1 MQAEGRSRGMEKRAS
16 TIICRLGVVL
26 TVLGLAA
33 IAAHANS
40 LLNPGF
46 ETLGSNATTAA
57 NWNQFNNAGVS
68 ATNANL
74 FPITSHTGVNSM
86 QTQAPGNTN
95 FDASG
100 AYQDVTAS
108 PGQNWRLTGY
118 ILDWQNSEMSGPGAF
133 ATAQLQFLDST
144 NGVIQIVDGPHFGF
158 PAAFPVNVWSY
169 FEIDATAPAGTVNVR
184 TYVLYVGDSADHGSA
199 FFDDLNLFNPVGGS
213 NTSTTVTVSPAVQIS
228 WPTSASITNQTINYQ
243 IQSTT
248 NLVFTNFPSVNVVSN
263 GGFEIGAVSSNA
275 NNGALSGW
283 SNGNQ
288 GSKTISSSPN
298 PTHSG
303 IGALRLLDTTT
314 AVPVVFQGGPSS
326 ANPIPV
332 NPGDIWDMQG
342 YGDISSSDSP
352 LVVGFGLI
360 KLTWNDAN
368 GNLVQPVGGD
378 PALIGTAV
386 IGGSNGGIESLHMTS
401 ASTVNQW
408 TFLEA
413 RGTVPSGAAYAVIF
427 EILVGQNGGG
437 AMRFDDVTFAKP
449 TTTFGWA
456 NLGPVFP
463 GTGNTNNL
471 SDLIKTNKQNFYRVT
486 TQ

>member
-1 MQAEGRSRGMEKRAS
+1 MEKRAS
-16 TIICRLGVVL
+16 TIICRLGVGL
-26 TVLGLAA
+26 IVLGLVA
-33 IAAHANS
+33 ITANANS

-46 ETLGSNATTAA
+46 ETLSPSNTAA
-57 NWNQFNNAGVS
+57 NWTQFNVSGVS
-68 ATNANL
+68 QTNNTL
-74 FPITSHTGVNSM
+74 FSITAHSGANSM
-86 QTQAPGNTN
+86 QTQPPANTN

-100 AYQDVTAS
+100 AYQDVVAS
-108 PGQNWRLTGY
+108 MGQNWRLTGY
-118 ILDWQNSEMSGPGAF
+118 ILNWQNSQLGGPGTF
-133 ATAQLQFLDST
+133 ATAQLAFLDST
-144 NGVIQIVDGPHFGF
+144 NGIISTFDAPHFGF
-158 PAAFPVNVWSY
+158 TNSFPLNVWSP
-169 FEIDATAPAGTVNVR
+169 FEIDATAPANTAHVR

-263 GGFEIGAVSSNA
+263 GGFEIGAVISNA

-288 GSKTISSSPN
+288 GSKTISSYPN

-332 NPGDIWDMQG
+332 IPGNIWDLQG
-342 YGDISSSDSP
+342 YGYISSSDSP
-352 LVVGFGLI
+352 LVGGFGLI
-360 KLTWNDAN
+360 KLTWNDAS
-368 GNLVQPVGGD
+368 GNLVQPVAGD

-386 IGGSNGGIESLHMTS
+386 IGGANGGIESLHMTS

-427 EILVGQNGGG
+427 EILVGQSGGG

-456 NLGPVFP
+456 NLGPTFP

-471 SDLIKTNKQNFYRVT
+471 SDLINTNKQNFYRVT